1 LKKAVKAVLTA
12 EWKELFDENG
22 YLRPGCTGRLEEFI
36 AAPVLREP
44 DQPVMSPNI
53 INTLK
58 NKLINLLKNIFRFR

>member
-1 LKKAVKAVLTA
+1 MHTTA
-12 EWKELFDENG
+12 KFDLIYAEKI
-22 YLRPGCTGRLEEFI
+22 LDTT
-36 AAPVLREP
+36 ATAPVLREP